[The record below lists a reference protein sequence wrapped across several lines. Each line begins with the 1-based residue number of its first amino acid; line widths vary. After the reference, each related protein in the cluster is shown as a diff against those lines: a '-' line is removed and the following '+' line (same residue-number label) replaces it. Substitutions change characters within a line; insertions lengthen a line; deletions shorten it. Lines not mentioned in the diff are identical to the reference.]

1 MLFYNCKITKIGQC
15 LTHMNSLQQYAI
27 FLTLSCTHTHL
38 HAGSHHT
45 WCWSRKENAEITSL
59 LLKGAFCK
67 QCILVQLIEER
78 KIFHSK
84 CCFFSLPFK
93 CGVQGAQSLPKPEWL
108 EQAEE
113 AVLTAWVYSWKK
125 AHNVSSVRWLTLET
139 SQLRTKLSQS
149 SCPPWVSGLSS
160 GFIKLLRKETHQGR
174 LSRKVVGAWPGA
186 HQQLLRKSALFAV
199 CVSACVRIEEQL

>member
-84 CCFFSLPFK
+84 CCFFLF
-93 CGVQGAQSLPKPEWL
+93 
-108 EQAEE
+108 
-113 AVLTAWVYSWKK
+113 
-125 AHNVSSVRWLTLET
+125 
-139 SQLRTKLSQS
+139 
-149 SCPPWVSGLSS
+149 LSS
-160 GFIKLLRKETHQGR
+160 AGYKERSLYPNPSGSSRQRRLCWQPEFTHG
-174 LSRKVVGAWPGA
+174 KKHTMWV
-186 HQQLLRKSALFAV
+186 LFADWLWKQVSWEQSCLSPAALRGFLV
-199 CVSACVRIEEQL
+199 CPQVL

>member
-1 MLFYNCKITKIGQC
+1 MLFYNCKITKIGHC
-15 LTHMNSLQQYAI
+15 LTRMNSLQQYAI

-45 WCWSRKENAEITSL
+45 WCWSRKENVEITSL

-67 QCILVQLIEER
+67 QCILAFWCSSLKKAKSFILNVV
-78 KIFHSK
+78 
-84 CCFFSLPFK
+84 FFSLPFK

-113 AVLTAWVYSWKK
+113 AVLTARVYSWKK

-149 SCPPWVSGLSS
+149 SLPSVGFWSVLRFYKVAPQRDTSGPSL
-160 GFIKLLRKETHQGR
+160 T
-174 LSRKVVGAWPGA
+174 
-186 HQQLLRKSALFAV
+186 
-199 CVSACVRIEEQL
+199 